1 MLLTNSV
8 RQKAGPSSGRCGSFA
23 TRTAPQP
30 RCLSNRADFLLNY
43 LLQDL
48 TEFPAFLNIFSMVWG
63 AGVFTELVSTVG
75 VRDVQVEEVLA
86 LDDDSLS
93 ALRYEVQS
101 EHQ

>member
-1 MLLTNSV
+1 M
-8 RQKAGPSSGRCGSFA
+8 
-23 TRTAPQP
+23 
-30 RCLSNRADFLLNY
+30 
-43 LLQDL
+43 
-48 TEFPAFLNIFSMVWG
+48 
-63 AGVFTELVSTVG
+63 FTELVSTVG